1 MTKAAAIELGPKGIR
16 VNSVHPG
23 MIDTPMTRPHGGD
36 AAMEFGASQGGRCK
50 RVGHPD
56 DIAPLYVY
64 LASDESGYVTGA
76 EIAIDGGV
84 TATHAFGG

>member
-1 MTKAAAIELGPKGIR
+1 VAL
-16 VNSVHPG
+16 
-23 MIDTPMTRPHGGD
+23 
-36 AAMEFGASQGGRCK
+36 K
-50 RVGHPD
+50 RVGVPE

-76 EIAIDGGV
+76 EIAIDGGA